1 VFQDRVYV
9 FTPRG
14 DIIDMPAGSTPLD
27 FAYHVHTDIGHR
39 CRGARINGKLVPLH
53 HVLKTGDQVEIL
65 TAKRGGPSRDWLN
78 SNLGLLNTQRAKSKI
93 RQWFKKEDYQQNL
106 AQGRIL
112 LERELQRLGLTQVNF
127 EDIARGLQFKAPD
140 EMFVDLG
147 TGDLSVSRVIRELTT
162 EESDGLLTA
171 ATSAAGA
178 RPTGDVDIV
187 GLKGLLTTM
196 GRCCNPTPGDQ
207 IIAYITRG
215 RGATIHRQD
224 CPNILR
230 LGREDR
236 ERLVRVDWGTQVR
249 TFQVPVRIR
258 AYDRQGLM
266 GDVSNLLDAEG
277 VNIADVKVNVN
288 RGLAE
293 LRLVV
298 EVQDISQLSKIL
310 TRLENVAN
318 VMEAHRI
325 SG

>member
-1 VFQDRVYV
+1 
-9 FTPRG
+9 
-14 DIIDMPAGSTPLD
+14 M
-27 FAYHVHTDIGHR
+27 
-39 CRGARINGKLVPLH
+39 ARDLGF
-53 HVLKTGDQVEIL
+53 KT
-65 TAKRGGPSRDWLN
+65 
-78 SNLGLLNTQRAKSKI
+78 
-93 RQWFKKEDYQQNL
+93 
-106 AQGRIL
+106 
-112 LERELQRLGLTQVNF
+112 
-127 EDIARGLQFKAPD
+127 PD

-147 TGDLSVSRVIRELTT
+147 TGDLSVSRVIRELPAA
-162 EESDGLLTA
+162 EESGSLL
-171 ATSAAGA
+171 SAAPAGPES
-178 RPTGDVDIV
+178 RPAGDVNIV
-187 GLKGLLTTM
+187 GLKGLLTTF

-215 RGATIHRQD
+215 RGATVHRQD

-230 LGREDR
+230 LGREDQ
-236 ERLVRVDWGTQVR
+236 ERLVRVDWGSQIR
-249 TFQVPVRIR
+249 TFPVPVRIR

-318 VMEAHRI
+318 VMEAHRV

>member
-1 VFQDRVYV
+1 
-9 FTPRG
+9 
-14 DIIDMPAGSTPLD
+14 M
-27 FAYHVHTDIGHR
+27 
-39 CRGARINGKLVPLH
+39 
-53 HVLKTGDQVEIL
+53 
-65 TAKRGGPSRDWLN
+65 
-78 SNLGLLNTQRAKSKI
+78 
-93 RQWFKKEDYQQNL
+93 
-106 AQGRIL
+106 
-112 LERELQRLGLTQVNF
+112 F
-127 EDIARGLQFKAPD
+127 E
-140 EMFVDLG
+140 DLG
-147 TGDLSVSRVIRELTT
+147 TGDLSVSSVIRELASA
-162 EESDGLLTA
+162 EENADLLQTA
-171 ATSAAGA
+171 APSAETKPG
-178 RPTGDVDIV
+178 GEVNIV
-187 GLKGLLTTM
+187 GLKGLLTTL

-236 ERLVRVDWGTQVR
+236 ERLVRVDWGSQVR
-249 TFQVPVRIR
+249 TFQVPVRIK

-293 LRLVV
+293 LRLVI
-298 EVQDISQLSKIL
+298 EVQDLSQLSKIL

-318 VMEAHRI
+318 VMEAHRV